1 MVNSLDEEV
10 CTIKLEANTVF
21 AISQPAGCLN
31 FRVDQF
37 KICVNDFVGCKP
49 ETFGKY
55 VYFMQ
60 TIVLYTSLNP
70 VYRNL
75 RRNGSLQILIYG
87 THYLSLSVQR

>member
-1 MVNSLDEEV
+1 MMNSLDEEV

-37 KICVNDFVGCKP
+37 KICVNDFVSCKLG
-49 ETFGKY
+49 TFEKY
-55 VYFMQ
+55 IYFMQ
-60 TIVLYTSLNP
+60 TIVLYTSLNT